1 MAVLPNIDEVSS
13 RKEGG
18 LWLKRRREQ
27 LGLSQ
32 RDVAD
37 RLGLKFYSF
46 VSQIENGRTRI
57 PPELLKLWAEA
68 LAMPVHE
75 FARTTL
81 RYFDPVLY
89 SALFDESD
97 E

>member
-1 MAVLPNIDEVSS
+1 MEAVSKINETDS

-18 LWLKRRREQ
+18 LWLKRRRES

-32 RDVAD
+32 RDVAN
-37 RLGLKFYSF
+37 RLGLKFYGF

-57 PPELLKLWAEA
+57 PPELLKAWAGA
-68 LAMPVHE
+68 LEMPTAE
-75 FARTTL
+75 FSKITL

-89 SALFDESD
+89 AALFEDNP
-97 E
+97 